1 MSRSALRACG
11 AYAQRTHG
19 LLPRRSMSS
28 RVVVEKHFQ
37 PDPSKLT
44 SFEVKGIDRWRKCQ
58 EGSALVHDHGYL
70 LMHRVS
76 EGKDPLDMVSTRHF
90 IHFIFV
96 DEQSR
101 RTGVATQLLAE
112 LSGFNLHALTAGNDG
127 ADALFKKCGFSF
139 APLKTAPYVS
149 RVVFAVSR
157 VTSMFNK
164 KYGFSPGTWCGWY
177 RNSET
182 PLSSFEIARRLQGQH
197 GHPHREVKPTALPR
211 KPKPVARK
219 HGTGR

>member
-1 MSRSALRACG
+1 MLRSALRACG

-19 LLPRRSMSS
+19 LLPRRSMST

-37 PDPSKLT
+37 PDLSKLT
-44 SFEVKGIDRWRKCQ
+44 AIDVKIIDQWRECP

-70 LMHRVS
+70 LMHRRP
-76 EGKDPLDMVSTRHF
+76 EGKDSLGMVSTRHF
-90 IHFIFV
+90 INFIFV
-96 DEQSR
+96 DAQSR

-112 LSGFNLHALTAGNDG
+112 LGGFHLYALTAHDG
-127 ADALFKKCGFSF
+127 ADALFKKCGFSL
-139 APLKTAPYVS
+139 APLKTASYVS
-149 RVVFAVSR
+149 RVVFAVSK

-182 PLSSFEIARRLQGQH
+182 PLSYFEIDRRLQGQH
-197 GHPHREVKPTALPR
+197 GHHRGQVKPIAAPR

-219 HGTGR
+219 HGSRS